1 MVGLG
6 AFRVV
11 VRGVIV
17 VDVGQELEQV
27 VARYSAVGLSLQL
40 LPQPHQV
47 FLVLDS
53 SQVVQLFQ

>member
-1 MVGLG
+1 MG